1 MLMSI
6 SAVLALAFSA
16 IPAAPAGVKVGDIVN
31 YKFREPGL
39 NAGGVQ
45 SMQDLR
51 GTPVLIEFWGTH

>member
-1 MLMSI
+1 MLMPI
-6 SAVLALAFSA
+6 STVLALALCATPSL
-16 IPAAPAGVKVGDIVN
+16 PAGVKVGDLVN
-31 YKFREPGL
+31 YKFREAPL

>member
-1 MLMSI
+1 MLLSLP
-6 SAVLALAFSA
+6 ALLVFTLAAS
-16 IPAAPAGVKVGDIVN
+16 PSAPAGVKVGDAVA
-31 YKFREPGL
+31 YKFREAPL